1 MKIIR
6 DGKEIELTSRECYAI
21 YNEVFTDILRQDI
34 IEEAERL
41 GYTPTTY
48 QLEEMVESAK
58 NALDS
63 CDPYW
68 DVYWNVCEHTIEK
81 VMTRKKNEDHQR

>member
-6 DGKEIELTSRECYAI
+6 DNKEIELTSRERYAI
-21 YNEVFTDILRQDI
+21 YNEVFADILRQDI
-34 IEEAERL
+34 IEKAGRL

-68 DVYWNVCEHTIEK
+68 DVYWDVCENAIEE
-81 VMTRKKNEDHQR
+81 VMTEEEE